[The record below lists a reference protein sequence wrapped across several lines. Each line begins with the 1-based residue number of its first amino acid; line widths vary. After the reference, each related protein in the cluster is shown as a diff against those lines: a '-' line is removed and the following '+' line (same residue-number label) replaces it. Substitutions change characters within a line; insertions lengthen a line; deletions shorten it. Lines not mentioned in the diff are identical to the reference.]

1 MRKILLAVLAIALI
15 ATPVFAKDYIKA
27 TDIQKVSLGDTFEQV
42 TEKIGEPH
50 QVLSK
55 ELTTNGKEQ
64 VIWLYEV
71 VKPPASSTRFI
82 PVPPF
87 KQEQPDVQLANQQV
101 YQQERANNPPYIIIF
116 INGKVS
122 KLQRQKI
129 DPNTN
134 QPIGVVV
141 Y

>member
-1 MRKILLAVLAIALI
+1 MKRILLVILAIVVT

-27 TDIQKVSLGDTFEQV
+27 TDIQKIGLGDTFKSV
-42 TEKIGEPH
+42 TEKMGEPQ

-55 ELTTNGKEQ
+55 ELTADGKEQ
-64 VIWLYEV
+64 VVWQYETI
-71 VKPPASSTRFI
+71 KPPTNLIPFI
-82 PVPPF
+82 T
-87 KQEQPDVQLANQQV
+87 KGTSGQLADQSI
-101 YQQERANNPPYIIIF
+101 YQQQRANNPPYLIIF

-122 KLQRQKI
+122 KIQRQKI